1 MMAEINLLPWREGLR
16 EERRREFLV
25 MLGGIVVIAAGLVFL
40 VDRYY
45 RAELAS
51 QQARNNLISQE
62 IAVMDSRLEEIRQLQ
77 EQRADILDR
86 MEVIRDLQGTRPLIV
101 YVFDELVR
109 TLPSAVY
116 FDTVERQDNVLS
128 VEGVAESNNHVSEL
142 MRRLD
147 ESEWFQE
154 PGLEQISATTA
165 TWAGQQGSA
174 NAFSLSLQLESM
186 TQNDTGL
193 TAESN

>member
-1 MMAEINLLPWREGLR
+1 MASINLLPWRERQR
-16 EERRREFLV
+16 EERKREFLV

-45 RAELAS
+45 RGELDE
-51 QQARNNLISQE
+51 QRARNNLISRE
-62 IAVMDSRLEEIRQLQ
+62 ITVMDGRLSEISQLR

-86 MEVIRDLQGTRPLIV
+86 MEVIRDLQGTRPMIV

-109 TLPSAVY
+109 ALPDAVY
-116 FDTVERQDNVLS
+116 FNNVQRQSDTLS
-128 VEGVAESNNHVSEL
+128 IEGVAQSNNQVSEL

-147 ESEWFQE
+147 ESQRFQE

-165 TWAGQQGSA
+165 TWTEQGRA

-186 TQNDTGL
+186 TQSDDGQA
-193 TAESN
+193 AESN

>member
-1 MMAEINLLPWREGLR
+1 
-16 EERRREFLV
+16 
-25 MLGGIVVIAAGLVFL
+25 MLCGIVVIAAGLVFL

-45 RAELAS
+45 RAELEN
-51 QQARNNLISQE
+51 QQARNSLISRE
-62 IAVMDSRLEEIRQLQ
+62 IAVMDDRLSEISQLR

-109 TLPSAVY
+109 RLPSAVY
-116 FDTVERQDNVLS
+116 FNNVQRENDTLS
-128 VEGVAESNNHVSEL
+128 IEGVAESNNQVSEL

-165 TWAGQQGSA
+165 AWTEQGRA
-174 NAFSLSLQLESM
+174 NAFSLTLQLESM
-186 TQNDTGL
+186 TQSSNEQ